1 MAKSKKKEN
10 GLAEAFAAAD
20 EAKANAEAEKAV
32 APVEAPETEKAEA
45 GEAKANAEADKKEAN
60 SADALKLRKFGKFQ
74 GKGK

>member
-32 APVEAPETEKAEA
+32 
-45 GEAKANAEADKKEAN
+45 KKSAN
-60 SADALKLRKFGKFQ
+60 SEEALKLRKFGKF
-74 GKGK
+74 GKKGK